1 MKFPRQPLIYL
12 RFLRYVLWE
21 FRWPLLVFWGLV
33 LIGGLELHHFY
44 RRADGTQL
52 SYPEACYD
60 VFTLIFMQTPLGF
73 PNDQWYLQPFFFLV
87 PIVGLGAIADSVVR
101 LGYLIFA
108 SKRDLPEW
116 HRMLASLYSNHII
129 IVGLGKVGYRTL
141 KGLVEM
147 HESVVAIER
156 QTGSE
161 FLEAVRELGVPVII
175 GNGRNRKTLQQARV
189 ERARTIILA
198 TDDDLANLDAALTA
212 RDLNPAIR
220 VVLRLFDDTLA
231 AKFAT
236 GFAMPAIST
245 ADVSAPAFI
254 AAATG
259 HKVYASFQLDGA
271 KLHMT
276 DLTIS
281 SDGSLVGRLVG
292 KVQTEFGVNIV
303 MYRGP
308 QGVSIN
314 PPHDTPLGPNDTVVV
329 FAPVERLVALEAANH
344 PPAATPAHRQA
355 SPEPVGGS

>member
-12 RFLRYVLWE
+12 RFFRYLLWE
-21 FRWPLLVFWGLV
+21 FRWPLGVFWTLV
-33 LIGGLELHHFY
+33 LLGGLALQQGYHK
-44 RRADGTQL
+44 AGVNLT
-52 SYPEACYD
+52 YPEACYN
-60 VFTLIFMQTPLGF
+60 VFTLVFMQTSLGF
-73 PNDQWYLQPFFFLV
+73 PEEWYLQPFFFLV

-101 LGYLIFA
+101 LGYLVFA

-116 HRMLASLYSNHII
+116 HQMLASLYSQHIV

-161 FLEAVRELGVPVII
+161 FLEEARAMGVPVII
-175 GNGRNRKTLQQARV
+175 GNGRQRKTLEQARV
-189 ERARTIILA
+189 DRARTIILA
-198 TDDDLANLDAALTA
+198 TDDDLANLEAALTA

-220 VVLRLFDDTLA
+220 VVLRLFDDRLA

-236 GFAMPAIST
+236 GFAMPAISM
-245 ADVSAPAFI
+245 AGVAAPAFI

-259 HKVYASFQLDGA
+259 HKVYASFQLDDA

-276 DLTIS
+276 DLTIT
-281 SDGSLVGRLVG
+281 SDGSLAGKLVG

-329 FAPVERLVALEAANH
+329 LAPLPRLVELEAANH
-344 PPAATPAHRQA
+344 PPSATPAPQPGA
-355 SPEPVGGS
+355 PEPVGGA